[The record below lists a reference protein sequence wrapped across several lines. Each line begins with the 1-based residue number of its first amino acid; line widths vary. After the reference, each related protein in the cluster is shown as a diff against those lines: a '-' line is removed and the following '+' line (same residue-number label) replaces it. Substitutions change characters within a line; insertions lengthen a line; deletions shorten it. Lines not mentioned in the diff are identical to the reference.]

1 MHVFDPTWCF
11 RRACPGMYCGVCC
24 TPSVFFRSHA
34 VTSCVSPQSRC
45 VDHPNTQVDD
55 DLAALKG
62 MISGSSAEPPK
73 ALPSDPKVDDELQ
86 KMKDML
92 KDK

>member
-1 MHVFDPTWCF
+1 M
-11 RRACPGMYCGVCC
+11 
-24 TPSVFFRSHA
+24 
-34 VTSCVSPQSRC
+34 CVESPLRFLHCSR
-45 VDHPNTQVDD
+45 VSLAPLDFPAQLSGDTGLEKRFQALEANTKVDD

-62 MISGSSAEPPK
+62 MIGGSSSSPPK

>member
-1 MHVFDPTWCF
+1 MVFLSARLPGHILWCLLHAF
-11 RRACPGMYCGVCC
+11 R
-24 TPSVFFRSHA
+24 VFSIAWCDELRLA
-34 VTSCVSPQSRC
+34 APSRC